1 MIRKH
6 LFTALMLTLSTHALS
21 DDYTQE
27 LYDIYCS
34 GCHAVSA
41 SNAPQA
47 FSADWAP
54 IVQRKG
60 LNTLV
65 TNAVRGAG
73 NMPPMGTCSECT
85 IDDLRDIIL
94 YMTEA
99 K

>member
-1 MIRKH
+1 MIKRT
-6 LFTALMLTLSTHALS
+6 LFTTLFLLASASTLS
-21 DDYTQE
+21 DDYSQE
-27 LYDIYCS
+27 LYQIYCS

-47 FSADWAP
+47 FSPDWAP

-60 LNTLV
+60 LDTLV
-65 TNAVRGAG
+65 NNAIRGIG

-85 IDDLRDIIL
+85 ADDMRDIIV